1 MQMNSDS
8 WGGKWHEIKGKLK
21 ETFGKLT
28 DDDMQQMQGS
38 TEHAVGVLQAR
49 YGYGKDQAQQ
59 EWENFARQH
68 VTTTEDTYQ
77 QMADTAKPAV

>member
-1 MQMNSDS
+1 MNSNS
-8 WGGKWHEIKGKLK
+8 WGDKWQEIKDKLK
-21 ETFGKLT
+21 EAFDQLT
-28 DDDMQQMQGS
+28 DDDMQQIQDS
-38 TEHAVGVLQAR
+38 RERAVGVLQTR

-77 QMADTAKPAV
+77 QMADTAKPTR

>member
-1 MQMNSDS
+1 MNSDS

-21 ETFGKLT
+21 TAFGQLT
-28 DDDMQQMQGS
+28 DDDLAQIEGS
-38 TEHAVGVLQAR
+38 AEHVVGVLQTR

-68 VTTTEDTYQ
+68 VTTTKDTYQ
-77 QMADTAKPAV
+77 QMADTGKTTS

>member
-1 MQMNSDS
+1 MNSNS
-8 WGGKWHEIKGKLK
+8 WDDKWQEIKDKLK
-21 ETFGKLT
+21 EAFDQLT
-28 DDDMQQMQGS
+28 DDDMQQIQDS
-38 TEHAVGVLQAR
+38 RERAVGVLQTR

-77 QMADTAKPAV
+77 QMADTAKPTR